1 MRFNYS
7 VFMKQDYSVNDILN
21 AVDDILKAKPN
32 QQSSKKTAN
41 EIPVKDILSAVDNI
55 LKVKPIQEPVKK
67 IIKEVTIKKDDVKK
81 IINNQSQKKENEM
94 KKKYDLLV
102 VNNAKDIL
110 ILNRIIFK

>member
-1 MRFNYS
+1 
-7 VFMKQDYSVNDILN
+7 MKQDYSVKDILN
-21 AVDDILKAKPN
+21 AVDDILKVK
-32 QQSSKKTAN
+32 SSQESNKKISN

-55 LKVKPIQEPVKK
+55 LKVKSLQSPA
-67 IIKEVTIKKDDVKK
+67 KK
-81 IINNQSQKKENEM
+81 IINKIYVENESTKKVVSNLESKKEKEKENEI

>member
-1 MRFNYS
+1 
-7 VFMKQDYSVNDILN
+7 MKQDYSVKDILT
-21 AVDDILKAKPN
+21 AVDDILNVKST
-32 QQSSKKTAN
+32 QESKKITN

-55 LKVKPIQEPVKK
+55 LKVKSIQAPVKE
-67 IIKEVTIKKDDVKK
+67 IINEIYQKNDNAKK
-81 IINNQSQKKENEM
+81 IAKNPEYKKEDEM

>member
-1 MRFNYS
+1 
-7 VFMKQDYSVNDILN
+7 MKQDYSVKDILN
-21 AVDDILKAKPN
+21 AVDDILKVK
-32 QQSSKKTAN
+32 SSQESEKKIAN

-55 LKVKPIQEPVKK
+55 LKVKSIQNPA
-67 IIKEVTIKKDDVKK
+67 KK
-81 IINNQSQKKENEM
+81 IINEIYVENESAKKVVSNLESKKEKENET

>member
-1 MRFNYS
+1 
-7 VFMKQDYSVNDILN
+7 MKQDYSVKDILN
-21 AVDDILKAKPN
+21 AVDDILKVK
-32 QQSSKKTAN
+32 SSQESNKKISN

-55 LKVKPIQEPVKK
+55 LKVKSLQNPA
-67 IIKEVTIKKDDVKK
+67 KK
-81 IINNQSQKKENEM
+81 IINEIYVEKESVKKLVNNLESKKENEM

>member
-1 MRFNYS
+1 
-7 VFMKQDYSVNDILN
+7 MKQDYSVKDILT
-21 AVDDILKAKPN
+21 AVDDILNVKST
-32 QQSSKKTAN
+32 QESKKITN

-55 LKVKPIQEPVKK
+55 LKVKSIQAPAKEIINEIYQKNDNAKK
-67 IIKEVTIKKDDVKK
+67 IAKNPEH
-81 IINNQSQKKENEM
+81 KKEDEK

>member
-1 MRFNYS
+1 
-7 VFMKQDYSVNDILN
+7 MKQDYSVKDILT
-21 AVDDILKAKPN
+21 AVDDILNVKST
-32 QQSSKKTAN
+32 QESKKITN

-55 LKVKPIQEPVKK
+55 LKVKSIQAPAKEIINEIYQKNDNAKK
-67 IIKEVTIKKDDVKK
+67 IAKNPEH
-81 IINNQSQKKENEM
+81 KKEDEM